1 MLDYGSEGSWCLRF
15 LYWPFTE
22 ARLTS
27 TSRNRSQRVHPY
39 YHATEWTETIVH
51 FRAPLCQED

>member
-1 MLDYGSEGSWCLRF
+1 MAVNGLDAFASYID
-15 LYWPFTE
+15 PFTE

-39 YHATEWTETIVH
+39 YHATEWTEAIVH

>member
-1 MLDYGSEGSWCLRF
+1 MAAKDLAAFASYIG
-15 LYWPFTE
+15 PFTE

-39 YHATEWTETIVH
+39 YHATEWTEAIVH